1 MSNDLQSSTPPK
13 RQADGKT
20 DGDVDNAV
28 WLAARTAYRRD
39 EPPEALEATL
49 LARFGELRAELHAA
63 AKQAEAKPAT
73 VQEKPQARW
82 WQRALSLTRLH
93 PAFAGGLSMCLV
105 LAVSAPWWLQWMSA
119 TPESTT
125 PFMLVSEP
133 SGGQLNV
140 AQMVRVSVAREAMLD
155 FGIPVPPQK
164 LQESVR
170 AEMLLG
176 PRGEMLAVR
185 FIERPAKKRFS
196 FD

>member
-1 MSNDLQSSTPPK
+1 MNNASGESS
-13 RQADGKT
+13 RQAAAWQ
-20 DGDVDNAV
+20 NAR
-28 WLAARTAYRRD
+28 ATYRAE
-39 EPPEALEATL
+39 EPPLELEATL
-49 LARFGELRAELHAA
+49 LARFGELRVQQQPVVAA
-63 AKQAEAKPAT
+63 VPAAKPA
-73 VQEKPQARW
+73 RW
-82 WQRALSLTRLH
+82 GWQRALSLTRLH
-93 PAFAGGLSMCLV
+93 PAFAGALSFCVVM
-105 LAVSAPWWLQWMSA
+105 AFAAPWWLQWMTA

-164 LQESVR
+164 LQEPVR

>member
-1 MSNDLQSSTPPK
+1 MNNASHDSG
-13 RQADGKT
+13 RQTTAWQ
-20 DGDVDNAV
+20 NAR
-28 WLAARTAYRRD
+28 ATYRAE
-39 EPPEALEATL
+39 EPPTELEATL
-49 LARFGELRAELHAA
+49 LARFGELRVQERPTVA
-63 AKQAEAKPAT
+63 PAT
-73 VQEKPQARW
+73 VVKPARW
-82 WQRALSLTRLH
+82 GWQRVLSLTRLH
-93 PAFAGGLSMCLV
+93 PAFAGALSFCVVM
-105 LAVSAPWWLQWMSA
+105 AFAAPWWLQWMTA

-164 LQESVR
+164 LQEPVR

>member
-1 MSNDLQSSTPPK
+1 MNITS
-13 RQADGKT
+13 
-20 DGDVDNAV
+20 GDPRKPATT
-28 WLAARTAYRRD
+28 WQEARAAYRAD
-39 EPPEALEATL
+39 EPPLELEATL
-49 LARFGELRAELHAA
+49 LARFGELRARE
-63 AKQAEAKPAT
+63 QQVTTTPVPGVKPARR
-73 VQEKPQARW
+73 AG
-82 WQRALSLTRLH
+82 WQRVLSLTRLH
-93 PAFAGGLSMCLV
+93 PAFAGVLSFCVVM
-105 LAVSAPWWLQWMSA
+105 AFAAPWWLQWMTA

-164 LQESVR
+164 LQEPVR

-185 FIERPAKKRFS
+185 FIEGRPKKRWS

>member
-1 MSNDLQSSTPPK
+1 MSNEQQPLTRVPGAAS
-13 RQADGKT
+13 G
-20 DGDVDNAV
+20 NA
-28 WLAARTAYRRD
+28 WSDARLAYLR
-39 EPPEALEATL
+39 EQPPEALEAML
-49 LARFGELRAELHAA
+49 LARFGELRAEQRQPAL
-63 AKQAEAKPAT
+63 KPA
-73 VQEKPQARW
+73 VEPPVRQRW
-82 WQRALSLTRLH
+82 WQRAMSLTRLH
-93 PAFAGGLSMCLV
+93 PAFAGALSMGVV
-105 LAVSAPWWLQWMSA
+105 LAFSAPWWMQWMTA

-155 FGIPVPPQK
+155 FGIPVPPQR
-164 LQESVR
+164 LQEPVR

-185 FIERPAKKRFS
+185 FIENPGKKRWS

>member
-1 MSNDLQSSTPPK
+1 MNHDLEDGSDSAKPASTWQ
-13 RQADGKT
+13 R
-20 DGDVDNAV
+20 
-28 WLAARTAYRRD
+28 ARASYRAN
-39 EPPEALEATL
+39 EPPAGLEATL
-49 LARFGELRAELHAA
+49 LARYGELRAQERAA
-63 AKQAEAKPAT
+63 AAAPVVAAKPA
-73 VQEKPQARW
+73 RW
-82 WQRALSLTRLH
+82 GGWQRALSLTRLH
-93 PAFAGGLSMCLV
+93 PAFAGALSFCVVM
-105 LAVSAPWWLQWMSA
+105 AFAAPWWLQWMTA

-164 LQESVR
+164 LQEPVR

-185 FIERPAKKRFS
+185 FIEKPAKKRFS